1 MLNAV
6 DYLDCPCS
14 IFNNPLK
21 GFKNFTVLLTGESE
35 ETSFFVHELK
45 KIGKIKEFSLSD
57 PKGINFEGMGT
68 GARLLFSVT
77 DLNVLGEED
86 SKVMRISLR
95 LSSSVDVLWTKN
107 SLSDSYIWDTNIF
120 ATNEQ
125 VKEAISQVSKQLS
138 AYLQEAN
145 PSEKPLFYVYF

>member
-1 MLNAV
+1 
-6 DYLDCPCS
+6 
-14 IFNNPLK
+14 
-21 GFKNFTVLLTGESE
+21 
-35 ETSFFVHELK
+35 
-45 KIGKIKEFSLSD
+45 
-57 PKGINFEGMGT
+57 MGT

-125 VKEAISQVSKQLS
+125 MKEAISQVSKQLS